1 MNAPTVSANI
11 IDDLIYMFRAK
22 QPLYLRH
29 FRLDEIAETDVSD
42 QQGMR
47 KMEELHTS
55 AKRAETWR
63 GGVKWW
69 QLTIGLVVAS
79 GGETETG
86 KEHYR
91 WGGYCRRRAPAWLQN
106 DTNLSG
112 RKYTGH
118 LDVHKMFE
126 YTMYL
131 QDGYSGSEHTAVRAC
146 SNSQKERNSTK
157 SQRQRQTS

>member
-63 GGVKWW
+63 GWVK
-69 QLTIGLVVAS
+69 
-79 GGETETG
+79 
-86 KEHYR
+86 
-91 WGGYCRRRAPAWLQN
+91 
-106 DTNLSG
+106 
-112 RKYTGH
+112 
-118 LDVHKMFE
+118 
-126 YTMYL
+126 
-131 QDGYSGSEHTAVRAC
+131 
-146 SNSQKERNSTK
+146 
-157 SQRQRQTS
+157 